1 LLMVNGFK
9 YAKILVVEDEKYM
22 RDLYIKL
29 LQEEG
34 YEVDWAADGV
44 SAYEKI
50 IPGKYDL
57 VLLDLM
63 LPKMDGISIIKKL
76 LEKYKSINNLP
87 KIVVLTNLGTD
98 KIMMEAITLG
108 VRGYILKSEVTPDKI
123 LLELKNYLN
132 Q

>member
-1 LLMVNGFK
+1 MVNGFK

>member
-1 LLMVNGFK
+1 MLMVNGFK

-123 LLELKNYLN
+123 LL
-132 Q
+132 

>member
-1 LLMVNGFK
+1 MLMVNGFK

-108 VRGYILKSEVTPDKI
+108 VRGYILKSEVAPDKI

>member
-1 LLMVNGFK
+1 MLMVNGFK